1 MPASSAAVLDYLRA
15 QREPLVAFLGELVR
29 AESPSSDPE
38 SQSGVRSPLAAELG
52 ARGFATRFVAGRRT
66 GGHLVARPRGR
77 RRQAGQQLV
86 IGHYDTV
93 WPVGTLRTMPF
104 EYDGRHV
111 RGWACST

>member
-52 ARGFATRFVAGRRT
+52 ARGFATGSSPGGGPAAIWLRARAAEGARR
-66 GGHLVARPRGR
+66 A
-77 RRQAGQQLV
+77 
-86 IGHYDTV
+86 
-93 WPVGTLRTMPF
+93 
-104 EYDGRHV
+104 
-111 RGWACST
+111 SSS